1 MRRQIRLAEVLLVA
15 GLGLIFL
22 FMLFHDWVPL
32 GQLNDVRA
40 VAESRSVQELIV
52 VTAIGAGQIILLL
65 GLVLIFVGKRYPIWA
80 KLWLVIH
87 QGFILAGALLDW
99 WIPYFFGF
107 GAAERVERYN
117 EMFGNTHAFLP
128 INNGIVPNTIHVLF
142 HSTLLLCLILAVY
155 ISFTRPKQPLA
166 VTQAG

>member
-40 VAESRSVQELIV
+40 VAESRSVQELVV

-128 INNGIVPNTIHVLF
+128 INNGIVPNTIHILF

-155 ISFTRPKQPLA
+155 ISFTRSKQPPA

>member
-40 VAESRSVQELIV
+40 VAESRSVQELVV

-99 WIPYFFGF
+99 WIPYFFGY

-117 EMFGNTHAFLP
+117 EMFGNTIAFLP

-166 VTQAG
+166 VTQAV